1 MTSWTQ
7 ALLSDIDHAQRM
19 ATDFPYYAE
28 QKLVIRNKAG
38 VLVPFKLNSVQL
50 KLWATIQDQMRRK
63 GRCRLAITKMR
74 QGGLSTMCAGL
85 IVWMMDTQAGTRG
98 LAMGHR
104 DDSASHIHRMI
115 KLFVENIPADQRPA
129 LDVDNASE
137 LSFKSGSGFV
147 VRVASD
153 DGASARGQTARICHL
168 TEAAYFSRWN
178 DNLDSLTAIV
188 PDLPGTIL
196 IAETTADFLGSQY
209 HAFYQRALAGT
220 AGDWE
225 AAFYPWFDLDEYATE
240 PPADFEMA
248 ADEKELAALYKL
260 SPAQIYWRRRTI
272 AGYSDPKRFQ
282 REYPSSYVEAY
293 QSAEVQESF
302 IDSDDVMRARKC
314 QDDLAFGLLT
324 LGVDVAYSGNK
335 DRAVIAYRRG
345 RAITKTEK
353 FQVGGMELCGIL
365 GKVIDRDKP
374 DRVYIDA
381 TGGGQIVVDR
391 MHELGYDEVEGV
403 TFSGRST
410 EIPTIDE
417 TGRERRV
424 YHNRRSQ
431 IYGNLRDA
439 LQGSFRLPD
448 DDALHGE
455 LVAIGEKYR
464 SDGAIQLEDKAAI
477 KKRLQGVSIDE
488 ADACALSVADGVHTR
503 TKGARGGR
511 PKNFN
516 KPISYPSGDH
526 YA

>member
-1 MTSWTQ
+1 MSWIADLRTEGE
-7 ALLSDIDHAQRM
+7 HAARM

-28 QKLVIRNKAG
+28 HKLVIRNKAG
-38 VLVPFKLNSVQL
+38 ALVQFKLNSVQL

-63 GRCRLAITKMR
+63 GRVRLAITKMR

-98 LAMGHR
+98 LCMGHR

-115 KLFVENIPADQRPA
+115 KLFIENMPADQRPV

-137 LSFKSGSGFV
+137 LSFASGSGFA

-153 DGASARGQTARICHL
+153 DAGSARGQTARILHL
-168 TEAAYFSRWN
+168 TEAAFFARWN
-178 DNLDSLTAIV
+178 DQLDALNAIV
-188 PDLPGTIL
+188 PDLPGTIA
-196 IAETTADFLGSQY
+196 IAETTADFLGSQFQ
-209 HAFYQRALAGT
+209 AFYQRALAGT

-272 AGYSDPKRFQ
+272 AGYSDPKRFA
-282 REYPSSYVEAY
+282 REFPSSSVEAY

-314 QDDLAFGLLT
+314 QDDLAFGRLT
-324 LGVDVAYSGNK
+324 LGVDVAYIGNK
-335 DRAVIAYRRG
+335 DRSVISHRRG
-345 RAITKTEK
+345 RAITKIEK

-365 GKVIDRDKP
+365 GKIIDAEKP

-381 TGGGQIVVDR
+381 TAGGQIIVDR

-410 EIPTIDE
+410 EVPTIDNA
-417 TGRERRV
+417 GREQRV
-424 YHNRRSQ
+424 YANRRAQ
-431 IYGNLRDA
+431 IFGFLREA
-439 LQGSFRLPD
+439 LQGSFSLPD

-455 LVAIGEKYR
+455 LVAIGFKYT
-464 SDGAIQLEDKAAI
+464 SAGAIQIEDKAAI
-477 KKRLQGVSIDE
+477 RKRIGFSIDI
-488 ADACALSVADGVHTR
+488 ADACALSVADGVTTR
-503 TKGARGGR
+503 SKGGSGGR

-516 KPISYPSGDH
+516 RTIHYPSMGIV
-526 YA
+526 

>member
-1 MTSWTQ
+1 MTWTR
-7 ALLSDIDHAQRM
+7 ALLNDIAHAERM

-28 QKLVIRNKAG
+28 HKLILRNKAG
-38 VLVPFKLNSVQL
+38 ALVPFKLNSVQL

-98 LAMGHR
+98 LCMGHR

-115 KLFVENIPADQRPA
+115 KLFIENMPADQRPV

-137 LSFKSGSGFV
+137 LSFASGSGFA

-153 DGASARGQTARICHL
+153 DAGSARGQTARILHL
-168 TEAAYFSRWN
+168 TEAAFFARWN
-178 DNLDSLTAIV
+178 DQLDALSAIV
-188 PDLPGTIL
+188 PDLPGTIA
-196 IAETTADFLGSQY
+196 IAETTADFMGSQY
-209 HAFYQRALAGT
+209 HAFYQRALAGA

-225 AAFYPWFDLDEYATE
+225 AAFYPWFALDEYATE

-272 AGYSDPKRFQ
+272 ASYSDPKRFQ
-282 REYPSSYVEAY
+282 REYPSTHIEAY

-302 IDSDDVMRARKC
+302 IDSNDVMRARKC
-314 QDDLAFGLLT
+314 QDDLAFGALV
-324 LGVDVAYSGNK
+324 LGVDVSYIGK

-353 FQVGGMELCGIL
+353 FRVGGMELCGIL
-365 GKVIDRDKP
+365 GKIIDRDKP

-403 TFSGRST
+403 TFSARST
-410 EIPTIDE
+410 EVPTIDE
-417 TGRERRV
+417 TGREQRV
-424 YHNRRSQ
+424 YANRRAQ
-431 IYGNLRDA
+431 IFGFLRDA
-439 LQGSFRLPD
+439 LQGSFKLPD
-448 DDALHGE
+448 DDGLHGE
-455 LVAIGEKYR
+455 LVAIGFKYT
-464 SDGAIQLEDKAAI
+464 SAGAIQIEDKTAI
-477 KKRLQGVSIDE
+477 KKRLGFSIDD
-488 ADACALSVADGVHTR
+488 ADACGLSVADGVNTR
-503 TKGARGGR
+503 SRGGRGGR

-516 KPISYPSGDH
+516 RVITYPDARA
-526 YA
+526 YV

>member
-1 MTSWTQ
+1 MEWINDLRQEGERVTR
-7 ALLSDIDHAQRM
+7 L

-28 QKLVIRNKAG
+28 HKLVIRNKAG
-38 VLVPFKLNSVQL
+38 ALVPFKLNSVQL
-50 KLWATIQDQMRRK
+50 KLWAAIQDQMRRK
-63 GRCRLAITKMR
+63 GRCRLAVTKMR

-85 IVWMMDTQAGTRG
+85 ITWMMDTQAGTRG
-98 LAMGHR
+98 MVMGHR
-104 DDSASHIHRMI
+104 DDSASHIHKMI
-115 KLFVENIPADQRPA
+115 KLFVANLPADERPV

-137 LSFKSGSGFV
+137 LSFASGSGFA
-147 VRVASD
+147 VRVASE
-153 DGASARGQTARICHL
+153 DGASARGQTARICQL

-196 IAETTADFLGSQY
+196 IAETTADFMGSEY

-225 AAFYPWFDLDEYATE
+225 AAFYPWFALDEYATE
-240 PPADFEMA
+240 PPADFEMGS
-248 ADEKELAALYKL
+248 DEKELAALYKL
-260 SPAQIYWRRRTI
+260 SPAQIYWRRRTM
-272 AGYSDPKRFQ
+272 AGYSDPKRFA

-314 QDDLAFGLLT
+314 TDDLAFGSLT
-324 LGVDVAYSGNK
+324 LGVDVAYTGNK
-335 DRAVIAYRRG
+335 DRAVIAWRRG

-365 GKVIDRDKP
+365 AKIIDRDKP
-374 DRVYIDA
+374 DRVYMDA

-391 MHELGYDEVEGV
+391 MHELGYHEVEGV

-410 EIPTIDE
+410 EVPTRDE
-417 TGRERRV
+417 TGKEQRV
-424 YHNRRSQ
+424 YHNRRAQ
-431 IYGNLRDA
+431 IYGFLRDA
-439 LQGSFRLPD
+439 LQGAFSLPD
-448 DDALHGE
+448 DDGLHGE
-455 LVAIGEKYR
+455 LVQIGVKYR

-477 KKRLQGVSIDE
+477 KKRLSGVSIDE
-488 ADACALSVADGVHTR
+488 ADACALSVADGVNTR
-503 TKGARGGR
+503 TRGGSGGR

-516 KPISYPSGDH
+516 RKIVYAENRSYV
-526 YA
+526 

>member
-1 MTSWTQ
+1 MNWIAELRNEGERATR
-7 ALLSDIDHAQRM
+7 L

-98 LAMGHR
+98 LCMGHR

-115 KLFVENIPADQRPA
+115 KLFIDNMPADQRPA

-137 LSFKSGSGFV
+137 LSFASGSGFA

-153 DGASARGQTARICHL
+153 DAGSARGQTARILHL
-168 TEAAYFSRWN
+168 TESAFFSRWN
-178 DNLDSLTAIV
+178 DQLDALSAIV
-188 PDLPGTIL
+188 PDLPGTIA
-196 IAETTADFLGSQY
+196 IAETTADFLGSEY

-240 PPADFEMA
+240 PPADFEMDTA
-248 ADEKELAALYKL
+248 EKELAAVHKL

-272 AGYSDPKRFQ
+272 AGYSDPKRFS
-282 REYPSSYVEAY
+282 REYPSSSVEAY

-302 IDSDDVMRARKC
+302 ISSDEIMRARKC
-314 QDDLAFGLLT
+314 QDDLAFGALT
-324 LGVDVAYSGNK
+324 LGVDVAYIGK

-345 RAITKTEK
+345 RAIEKTEK
-353 FQVGGMELCGIL
+353 FHVGGLELCGIL
-365 GKVIDRDKP
+365 GKIIDRDKP

-410 EIPTIDE
+410 EIPASDE
-417 TGRERRV
+417 TGREQRV
-424 YHNRRSQ
+424 YANRRAQ
-431 IYGNLRDA
+431 IYGFLRDA
-439 LQGSFRLPD
+439 LQGSFKLPD
-448 DDALHGE
+448 NDALHGE
-455 LVAIGEKYR
+455 LVAIGFKYT
-464 SDGAIQLEDKAAI
+464 SAGAILLEDKAAI
-477 KKRLQGVSIDE
+477 RKRIGFSIDE